1 MPRASREPVATVQ
14 GGQYPLLEPSSPN
27 EAGVECLKQTPRS
40 IVSKVQVSPRWLQ
53 KTFSISNGTPPKRS
67 ATGEGFGIAWPGED
81 LAILAFAALF
91 LIAALA
97 AVALTRRSRI
107 GASPT

>member
-1 MPRASREPVATVQ
+1 VPKAN
-14 GGQYPLLEPSSPN
+14 SSI
-27 EAGVECLKQTPRS
+27 